1 MINKFDSFHEFEEKS
16 LTGILTACK
25 IIFKLINQHQSC
37 YIFDKL
43 YYKVIVVNH
52 SCAIWQLLHDSKI
65 SSSYCLFKYTQAL
78 WERKHT
84 HMHVH
89 TWTQIEHFKLFMNLV
104 RYIKTGLTWY

>member
-52 SCAIWQLLHDSKI
+52 SCVI
-65 SSSYCLFKYTQAL
+65 
-78 WERKHT
+78 
-84 HMHVH
+84 
-89 TWTQIEHFKLFMNLV
+89 
-104 RYIKTGLTWY
+104 